1 MVIIRIRKNSDMA
14 FKKGINK
21 CVECEK
27 KMKENPDETG
37 MCSKCGSAE
46 TRIERTMYKEL
57 IDSGNFP

>member
-1 MVIIRIRKNSDMA
+1 MG

-37 MCSKCGSAE
+37 MCSKCGSAQ
-46 TRIERTMYKEL
+46 TRIESTMYKEL
-57 IDSGNFP
+57 IDEGRFP